1 MLKKIMIAAA
11 LVGAA
16 ASPALAQSYSAGYG
30 TGNVIDQ
37 PSLERSNGSYGF
49 GGTVAPARGPS
60 ANAHRQSAAARGL
73 NAFAFAPEQG
83 RHHHKKMHKSQ

>member
-16 ASPALAQSYSAGYG
+16 ASPALAQSYTAGYG
-30 TGNVIDQ
+30 TGNAIDE
-37 PSLERSNGSYGF
+37 PSLEHTNGAYGY
-49 GGTVAPARGPS
+49 GGSVAPARGAS
-60 ANAHRQSAAARGL
+60 AYIHGPSAAARGL

-83 RHHHKKMHKSQ
+83 KHPHKRAHKS